1 MKLPPTK
8 ERSEESDPP
17 IAPPEQ
23 FRRLED
29 VLVDELQCLQC
40 GAPVNDIVCGR
51 KTPCP
56 VCGFPYPLGD
66 CSDLA
71 EN

>member
-1 MKLPPTK
+1 MKMPPPK
-8 ERSEESDPP
+8 ESDEANALP

-23 FRRLED
+23 FRRLENAIA
-29 VLVDELQCLQC
+29 DELQCLQC
-40 GAPVNDIVCGR
+40 GAPVRDAVCGR
-51 KTPCP
+51 KNPCP